1 MNMRTLIYIIIILIY
16 YSTSFTLAQDN
27 TFLKTYVSGYPSSVI
42 QDRNGDYLI
51 IGNSTIPAT
60 GGPTGVRLIKVD
72 HLGDTLWTKL
82 YGSVDKNTEGT
93 NIIETVDGNYIACG
107 VVFTPEPHSIG
118 PSDIILTKFNINGD
132 TLWWKT
138 YNVNESNID
147 LSNDLLEH
155 NNSIYVVGRNADKGL
170 MLKTDEYGNIV
181 FNKKFSFG
189 SAYTEFNSLKMIDDN
204 NLFLFGSEG
213 SFVSVDRVFS
223 KYIICKTNLSGDSLS
238 SVFFGDDSCEV
249 FPNNMIKTLDGN
261 FVFSGYT
268 YNVST
273 QSYGEYLLLSMYNK
287 NEEMIWEKRIESTPG
302 KVAATYDSGIVF
314 YGRNQN
320 GITLTKLNTE
330 GNILWS
336 REIPF
341 PNASEVY
348 GEDIIETSDGGILVT
363 GYVTYPNEQP
373 EVFLLKTNSEG
384 LLTIINIEN
393 TFPNSFVL
401 SQNYPNPFNPS
412 TKISYSVPKTSF
424 VAIKVYDVLG
434 KEITTLVNGEKSVG
448 DYEVEFNGRNLSSG
462 VYFYKMQAGDFV
474 ETKKLIL
481 MK

>member
-1 MNMRTLIYIIIILIY
+1 MRTLIYIIIILIY

-181 FNKKFSFG
+181 FN
-189 SAYTEFNSLKMIDDN
+189 N
-204 NLFLFGSEG
+204 
-213 SFVSVDRVFS
+213 
-223 KYIICKTNLSGDSLS
+223 
-238 SVFFGDDSCEV
+238 
-249 FPNNMIKTLDGN
+249 
-261 FVFSGYT
+261 
-268 YNVST
+268 
-273 QSYGEYLLLSMYNK
+273 
-287 NEEMIWEKRIESTPG
+287 
-302 KVAATYDSGIVF
+302 
-314 YGRNQN
+314 
-320 GITLTKLNTE
+320 
-330 GNILWS
+330 
-336 REIPF
+336 
-341 PNASEVY
+341 
-348 GEDIIETSDGGILVT
+348 
-363 GYVTYPNEQP
+363 
-373 EVFLLKTNSEG
+373 
-384 LLTIINIEN
+384 
-393 TFPNSFVL
+393 
-401 SQNYPNPFNPS
+401 
-412 TKISYSVPKTSF
+412 
-424 VAIKVYDVLG
+424 
-434 KEITTLVNGEKSVG
+434 
-448 DYEVEFNGRNLSSG
+448 
-462 VYFYKMQAGDFV
+462 
-474 ETKKLIL
+474 
-481 MK
+481 

>member
-1 MNMRTLIYIIIILIY
+1 
-16 YSTSFTLAQDN
+16 
-27 TFLKTYVSGYPSSVI
+27 
-42 QDRNGDYLI
+42 
-51 IGNSTIPAT
+51 
-60 GGPTGVRLIKVD
+60 
-72 HLGDTLWTKL
+72 
-82 YGSVDKNTEGT
+82 
-93 NIIETVDGNYIACG
+93 
-107 VVFTPEPHSIG
+107 
-118 PSDIILTKFNINGD
+118 
-132 TLWWKT
+132 
-138 YNVNESNID
+138 
-147 LSNDLLEH
+147 
-155 NNSIYVVGRNADKGL
+155 
-170 MLKTDEYGNIV
+170 
-181 FNKKFSFG
+181 
-189 SAYTEFNSLKMIDDN
+189 
-204 NLFLFGSEG
+204 
-213 SFVSVDRVFS
+213 
-223 KYIICKTNLSGDSLS
+223 
-238 SVFFGDDSCEV
+238 
-249 FPNNMIKTLDGN
+249 
-261 FVFSGYT
+261 
-268 YNVST
+268 
-273 QSYGEYLLLSMYNK
+273 MYNK